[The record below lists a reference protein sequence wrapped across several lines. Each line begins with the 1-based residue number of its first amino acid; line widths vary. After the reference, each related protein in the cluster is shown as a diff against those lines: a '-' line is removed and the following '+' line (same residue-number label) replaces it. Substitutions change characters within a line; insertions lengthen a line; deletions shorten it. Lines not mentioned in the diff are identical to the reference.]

1 MWRGLRKLGKLTK
14 QFTLHLCG
22 WWGYYSERAV
32 IFFFPLGNCILPSD
46 KEKWCQAWVWCCL
59 HSGVLCCVYPRPLAV
74 CQELACWPVA
84 GGQCVLI
91 QSPVIGVP
99 LGIEDPVFP
108 QGQVPSPCE
117 RQQCWVRRHWL
128 ARSQTLELASQPRC
142 SYLMGCHL
150 ISLPQFASS
159 LIVNIEPVIAAPPS
173 LQDYFK
179 FQ

>member
-1 MWRGLRKLGKLTK
+1 MWRGLRKLGKLIK
-14 QFTLHLCG
+14 QFTLHLCS
-22 WWGYYSERAV
+22 WWGYYSEKAV
-32 IFFFPLGNCILPSD
+32 IFFFLGNYILPSY

-59 HSGVLCCVYPRPLAV
+59 HSGVLCRHLSQAFGSVPGV
-74 CQELACWPVA
+74 SMLACGWGPVCSDTEPCDRSA
-84 GGQCVLI
+84 HGDRG
-91 QSPVIGVP
+91 
-99 LGIEDPVFP
+99 
-108 QGQVPSPCE
+108 PSVSTRTGAFSLWE
-117 RQQCWVRRHWL
+117 AAALRQHWL

-159 LIVNIEPVIAAPPS
+159 LIVNIKSVIAAPPS